1 MKQPTGGTSSQA
13 QCVITSTGTPVG
25 AVKHVWSIILEN
37 KSYDET
43 FTGLNQNSYL
53 WQTLPQQGALL
64 TNYYGTGHFSMD
76 NYISL
81 VSGQSPSYGVQ
92 DDCSTTANMTNNNSG
107 IITNGTVG
115 TGTDTDGTTD
125 SSGTNTNRTES
136 DRPTNGNYGQ
146 LLVHGGVD
154 ASLGNNGCVY
164 PTDVTTLF
172 NQYNAA
178 GVSWKAYA
186 QDLGGAQPVGSTTYV
201 TGSTPGVT
209 DTVPGRDDGA
219 CGYPGLLDRQ
229 SCHQPDEPGGSERRR
244 LELHGRPAGQRQQ
257 QRRPGRSV
265 RGQALPDRLVHVA
278 DR

>member
-1 MKQPTGGTSSQA
+1 MKQPTGGTSPQA

-25 AVKHVWSIILEN
+25 GVKHVWLIILEN

-81 VSGQSPSYGVQ
+81 VSGQSPSYAVQ

-125 SSGTNTNRTES
+125 SSG
-136 DRPTNGNYGQ
+136 PTPTPPNPTGAGNGNYGQ

-154 ASLGNNGCVY
+154 AV
-164 PTDVTTLF
+164 
-172 NQYNAA
+172 A
-178 GVSWKAYA
+178 GQQRLRVP
-186 QDLGGAQPVGSTTYV
+186 DRRHDPLQPVQRGRGLV
-201 TGSTPGVT
+201 EGLRPG
-209 DTVPGRDDGA
+209 PRWG
-219 CGYPGLLDRQ
+219 
-229 SCHQPDEPGGSERRR
+229 
-244 LELHGRPAGQRQQ
+244 PAGRVH
-257 QRRPGRSV
+257 RPT
-265 RGQALPDRLVHVA
+265 
-278 DR
+278 

>member
-1 MKQPTGGTSSQA
+1 MRILEADDACTDGGCSRPSGGALAGAALVGSVVRTHRRLRRA
-13 QCVITSTGTPVG
+13 AVSTTCPAGSLIAAADRRFQLAG
-25 AVKHVWSIILEN
+25 AVRDHVDRHPGRAIKHVWLIILEN

-81 VSGQSPSYGVQ
+81 VSGQSPSYATQ

-107 IITNGTVG
+107 IITTGTVG
-115 TGTDTDGTTD
+115 TGTDTDQHHRRLGD
-125 SSGTNTNRTES
+125 QHQPPER
-136 DRPTNGNYGQ
+136 RPAPDNGNYGQ

-154 ASLGNNGCVY
+154 AALGNNGCVY

-186 QDLGGAQPVGSTTYV
+186 QDLGALSPSG
-201 TGSTPGVT
+201 
-209 DTVPGRDDGA
+209 
-219 CGYPGLLDRQ
+219 
-229 SCHQPDEPGGSERRR
+229 
-244 LELHGRPAGQRQQ
+244 
-257 QRRPGRSV
+257 RRPT
-265 RGQALPDRLVHVA
+265 
-278 DR
+278 